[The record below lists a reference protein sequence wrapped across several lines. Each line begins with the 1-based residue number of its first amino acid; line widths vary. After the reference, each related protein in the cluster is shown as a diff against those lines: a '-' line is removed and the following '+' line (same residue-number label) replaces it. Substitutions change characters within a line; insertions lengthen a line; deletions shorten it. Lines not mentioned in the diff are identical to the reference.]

1 MQLFYKSGFLNNLYL
16 LKVGYL
22 WPGTFQLLT
31 PPQSFS
37 WREAWT
43 GWQSPEQCIVD
54 KGSITAG
61 SPLQTP
67 ELWPLDFTT
76 GQLLLIFCLGNCSYQ
91 NWWTE
96 QLGPCLY
103 FAFVHYLFAS
113 PCLTFLCLLTSCAPN
128 PNQAADFATDTAPWS
143 YPCLCPTVSPNYFS
157 PGLVACRVLNSDRSG
172 ILSPRYI
179 YENKLGSFK
188 VLSNALAHYQNSY
201 LIRLLWGLK
210 VLLLL
215 CVS

>member
-1 MQLFYKSGFLNNLYL
+1 MLPKSILYTI
-16 LKVGYL
+16 KIRK
-22 WPGTFQLLT
+22 
-31 PPQSFS
+31 QSFTD
-37 WREAWT
+37 RCF
-43 GWQSPEQCIVD
+43 QD
-54 KGSITAG
+54 KEI
-61 SPLQTP
+61 
-67 ELWPLDFTT
+67 
-76 GQLLLIFCLGNCSYQ
+76 IK
-91 NWWTE
+91 
-96 QLGPCLY
+96 
-103 FAFVHYLFAS
+103 HYLFAS

-143 YPCLCPTVSPNYFS
+143 YPCLCLCPTVSPNFLS
-157 PGLVACRVLNSDRSG
+157 PVLAACRVLNSDRSG